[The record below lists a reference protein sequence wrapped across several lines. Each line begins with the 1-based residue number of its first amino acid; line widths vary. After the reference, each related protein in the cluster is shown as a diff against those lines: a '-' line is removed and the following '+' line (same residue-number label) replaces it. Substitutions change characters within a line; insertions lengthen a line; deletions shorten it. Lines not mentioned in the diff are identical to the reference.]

1 MELSARVIAED
12 KLHKRHVTERC
23 RAVLIPVC
31 MTCPASEVMVG
42 IGVVL
47 VQQWDIN
54 GSAIIIVSLL
64 IARVKGEHHRLEGL
78 ALLSS
83 LRLQSHI
90 LPQEGAIFSVKSE
103 RLHSSGLCNF
113 IFQLQGAF
121 PARVDKQLVVC
132 AGGT

>member
-64 IARVKGEHHRLEGL
+64 IARVKGEHHRIEG
-78 ALLSS
+78 
-83 LRLQSHI
+83 RTHI
-90 LPQEGAIFSVKSE
+90 AVIPETSVTHTATGRGDIFSK
-103 RLHSSGLCNF
+103 
-113 IFQLQGAF
+113 
-121 PARVDKQLVVC
+121 K
-132 AGGT
+132 